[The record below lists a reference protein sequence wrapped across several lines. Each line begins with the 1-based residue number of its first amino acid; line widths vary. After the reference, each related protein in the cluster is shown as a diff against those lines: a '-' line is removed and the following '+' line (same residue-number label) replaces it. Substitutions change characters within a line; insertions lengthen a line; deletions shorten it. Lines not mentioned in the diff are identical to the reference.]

1 MSSARVGS
9 TGVFTSL
16 GRARRS
22 GAADTGRCAERASFQ
37 TLWLADVRGDL
48 SALTEI
54 TAATTEIVTATAV
67 LSIWDLA
74 AADLARTWDDPTN
87 RMVLGVGV
95 SHPSMAPPGSYRNPL
110 SLLENY
116 LDTLEASRPQP
127 IPCMIGANGP
137 KMLELAGRRTHGAI
151 TQLVTPERTAR
162 QREWLGST
170 ATLATEVKV
179 VTTGDAADRR
189 RLGRANLGNYLHLPG
204 YQKNLR
210 AMGFDD
216 GDFSGGGSDRL
227 VDALVAGPDPDQI
240 RERMRQQRDAG
251 ADHLALHV
259 LSDSSDAPLSQW
271 TELAGVLADDLDPQT
286 KDGSHRRRTRQ
297 LRHPKPSPHSPG
309 CSPPTTSA
317 TSRGP
322 ATATPR
328 PVAGYGAGSCSV
340 PTASNSTP
348 TIWPP
353 WPRSA

>member
-1 MSSARVGS
+1 MRSARVGS

-22 GAADTGRCAERASFQ
+22 GLTDTGRCAERSSFQ

-48 SALTEI
+48 SALAEI

-74 AADLARTWDDPTN
+74 AVDLARSWDGSTDRT
-87 RMVLGVGV
+87 VLGVGV
-95 SHPSMAPPGSYRNPL
+95 SHPSMAPPGGYRNPL
-110 SLLENY
+110 SLLESY
-116 LDTLEASRPQP
+116 LDILDERRAQP

-137 KMLELAGRRTHGAI
+137 KMLELAGRRTLGAI

-179 VTTGDAADRR
+179 VTTGDVSDRR

-216 GDFSGGGSDRL
+216 ADFTDGGSARL

-240 RERMRQQRDAG
+240 GERMRQQRDAG

-259 LSDSSDAPLSQW
+259 LSDSGDAPLTQW
-271 TELAGVLADDLDPQT
+271 TDLAGALADDLDPQM
-286 KDGSHRRRTRQ
+286 KDGSHR
-297 LRHPKPSPHSPG
+297 
-309 CSPPTTSA
+309 
-317 TSRGP
+317 
-322 ATATPR
+322 
-328 PVAGYGAGSCSV
+328 
-340 PTASNSTP
+340 
-348 TIWPP
+348 
-353 WPRSA
+353 